1 MIPDPL
7 LRETDRCVKCGL
19 CLPHCPT
26 YLKLSNEADSPRGR
40 IALIQAVLCE
50 ELRPTPGL
58 RAHLDRCLGCRACE
72 IACPS
77 GVAYGDLIDGIRA
90 RIRQD
95 HKQSLADLKPWLLNI
110 LSNRTRLRKISHL
123 LPSLRGSRLL
133 HFGQKLVPARTRQLL
148 KVATLLPDN
157 AAEPALYPAKQPTG
171 KSLQLF
177 IGCVSSKADYPAIH
191 AAIQVL
197 TRLGF
202 AVEIPARQTC
212 CGALHRHNGFVERAQ
227 QMCEQNRLQTE
238 TSRAEALITLAS
250 ACHLELSEH
259 EASRLPVES
268 ITDFLLKQ
276 ISSFQSHLKL
286 TPLAA
291 RVAVHIP
298 CSARRDR
305 TIELLKRVPQLEVF
319 TLPDNHLCCG
329 AAGSYLLSQPKLS
342 NEFGEDKLALL
353 KSTTPDILVTSNTG
367 CSIQFQLQI
376 QQAKLPIEVLHPIEL
391 INRLLLGGEFQP

>member
-77 GVAYGDLIDGIRA
+77 GVVYGDLIDGIRA

-95 HKQSLADLKPWLLNI
+95 HKQSPAGLKPWLLNI
-110 LSNRTRLRKISHL
+110 LSSRTRLRKISHL
-123 LPSLRGSRLL
+123 LPSLRRGRLL
-133 HFGQKLVPARTRQLL
+133 HFGQMLVPTRTKQLF
-148 KVATLLPDN
+148 KVATLLPN
-157 AAEPALYPAKQPTG
+157 SAAEPALYPAKRPTG

-202 AVEIPARQTC
+202 AVEIPAKQTC
-212 CGALHRHNGFVERAQ
+212 CGALHRHNGFTERAE
-227 QMCEQNRLQTE
+227 QMCARNRLQTE
-238 TSRAEALITLAS
+238 TSGAEALITLAS

-259 EASRLPVES
+259 EASRLPVEN

-276 ISSFQSHLKL
+276 LNSYQQNLAL
-286 TPLAA
+286 APLAA

-305 TIELLKRVPQLEVF
+305 TIGLLERVPQLEVF
-319 TLPDNHLCCG
+319 ALPDNNLCCG
-329 AAGSYLLSQPKLS
+329 AAGSYLLTQPKLS
-342 NEFGEDKLALL
+342 NALGEDKLTLL
-353 KSTTPDILVTSNTG
+353 KSTAPDILVTSNTG
-367 CSIQFQLQI
+367 CSIQFQLQV